1 MGKSRHNKNKGGQR
15 SDPLAK
21 PVKPPTDPE
30 LAALREKSILP
41 VLKDLQSSDP
51 KSRSSAASAVAN
63 IIQDTKCR
71 KLLLREQV
79 VHIILTETLTDA
91 SIESRAAGW
100 EILKLLTQEE
110 EADFCVHL
118 FRVDVLSA
126 VEFAAKQVTDSLTA
140 PGGAFTKRPK
150 AEQALIFNIAEALAT
165 IVSALAEAQ
174 EDILEVINRNES
186 IIGFLFNLVSNELVS
201 ESARGSSLS
210 CMMTLTEDNRQFVE
224 TILGDTKS
232 NIFKHLVA
240 FKAGT
245 GLPAVLAC
253 GVLHNVFSVM
263 EWDDENPGRDNSN
276 DASLIPAL
284 ATALETAPVN
294 ASAANDAANSSPV
307 EILQMA
313 LEILASIGTA
323 LQEALQR
330 GNKKSK
336 GRGGARKPNGPVD
349 DDMAMDADE
358 DGDDDASE
366 KEPEDDDDDDEMD
379 ADAME
384 ADMDMV
390 TGADDYPEAAGL
402 DELPTLKL
410 LVQKAIPQIV
420 KISMSNVGDHEA
432 SLLIRTHAFNALNNI
447 AWTVSC
453 LDFSGDNN
461 AAVLAAWT
469 PAAKLIWRESVS
481 RILASDTSDVSLA
494 TVVTS
499 LAWALARA
507 LHDKTPLSADEPNKF
522 MSLYHASLNLPVDA
536 EDPFQSLGVKCIG
549 VLGQLAMDPAPMQL
563 NREVG
568 VFLVT
573 VVSKLP
579 ETPAADAVEALNQ
592 LFDIY
597 GDEKHACDTEVFWKD
612 NFIKYFED
620 VLPKVRAMAKKVD
633 KRHSAEL
640 RLRADEASMNLF
652 RFIQYKKKN
661 KPSN

>member
-126 VEFAAKQVTDSLTA
+126 VEFAAKQVTDSLQA

-232 NIFKHLVA
+232 NIFKHLMA

-366 KEPEDDDDDDEMD
+366 KEPEDEDDDDEMD

-420 KISMSNVGDHEA
+420 KISMSNVGDQES
-432 SLLIRTHAFNALNNI
+432 SLVIRTHAFNALNNI

-597 GDEKHACDTEVFWKD
+597 GDEKHACDREVFWKD